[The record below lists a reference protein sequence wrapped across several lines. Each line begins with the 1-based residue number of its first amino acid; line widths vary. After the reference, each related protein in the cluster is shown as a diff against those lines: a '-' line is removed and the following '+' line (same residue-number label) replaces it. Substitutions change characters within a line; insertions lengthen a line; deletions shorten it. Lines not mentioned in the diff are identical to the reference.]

1 MLCGSQLIVIDF
13 DRFDFGDP
21 WEEFNRIVWCA
32 QAAPPFASGIVDG
45 YFDGDPPPAFW
56 QCLAFYIGS
65 NTLSS
70 VYWAI
75 DYGEEEI
82 QVMLRQAGDVM
93 DWYDGFQRVVPVGI
107 PLFEYSNSPAFFRTR
122 GCFGRCCCQL
132 REITRSPWQQ
142 RRSQRAAAF
151 TDSEAEALLDG
162 DGGDQLDLHVDVI
175 AGITISTPSGSL
187 ISPVT
192 SVVRK

>member
-1 MLCGSQLIVIDF
+1 MVQRQRAPSCFSSCPHVPKAPKF
-13 DRFDFGDP
+13 H
-21 WEEFNRIVWCA
+21 
-32 QAAPPFASGIVDG
+32 PPFASGMVDG

-93 DWYDGFQRVVPVGI
+93 DWYDGFQRVSPGW
-107 PLFEYSNSPAFFRTR
+107 YS
-122 GCFGRCCCQL
+122 
-132 REITRSPWQQ
+132 
-142 RRSQRAAAF
+142 
-151 TDSEAEALLDG
+151 
-162 DGGDQLDLHVDVI
+162 
-175 AGITISTPSGSL
+175 SL
-187 ISPVT
+187 
-192 SVVRK
+192 